1 MPDGSV
7 KNVPPSELGVDDK
20 VLIKPGEKVHADGV
34 TEEGESSVNEAMRT
48 GDNNATAQWVS
59 DQIVLDE
66 YFAKVLPQDKA
77 AKVQEVQ
84 SRGMLV
90 AMTCGG
96 VNDAP
101 ALAQAD
107 VGINIGA
114 GSDVAVKTAMR
125 KTVTT
130 TKNEASPTEEKK
142 QAKIGLSTF

>member
-7 KNVPPSELGVDDK
+7 KNVPPSELRVDDK

-34 TEEGESSVNEAMRT
+34 IEGGESSVNEAMLT
-48 GDNNATAQWVS
+48 GDNNATAKWVS
-59 DQIVLDE
+59 DQVVLDK
-66 YFAKVLPQDKA
+66 YFAKVLPRDKA

-84 SRGMLV
+84 SRGVLV

-114 GSDVAVKTAMR
+114 GSDVVVKTAIR

-130 TKNEASPTEEKK
+130 TKNEASPTEENT
-142 QAKIGLSTF
+142 G